1 MKKQLQKKVSLMAA
15 LVIAVMGVAPTA
27 ALAQGKTEGGEK
39 APVTVKAEEGSYG
52 KYLADS
58 GLNAANREDEIVIDP
73 EKFTA
78 QSGAEVKAQAEY
90 KGEKGVILW
99 DSEKGSVTYTVAVAK
114 AGLYCMDFTY
124 LPLKGSG
131 LDINF
136 AVKIDGKYP
145 FAGAENMYLR
155 RMWMNSG
162 EPRVDSV
169 GNEYSSDQV
178 EYDKFVTKSLADY
191 TGVVVDPYEFALTTG
206 THTITLEMLSQ
217 GMAISEIKLSAPE
230 RPITYAEYL
239 KENSGKKDY
248 TGAPI
253 EIEGEKAFLKGNR
266 SLAAKADNG
275 AAEINPASA
284 TASKLNY
291 IGGSTWQT
299 PGSELNWKFTVNES
313 SWYKVGFSFR
323 QNEIINGTAYRNM
336 KIDGVTPFAEAKN
349 IEFDYGMNWQFEQWG
364 DNNGAYKLY
373 LEKGEHVMTID
384 VTLGE
389 SAAHYTVLKDVIFD
403 IGQLYLDIIM
413 ITGESPDSNRDYDL
427 FKQIPGFNDT
437 LADIKTRL
445 EQLIVDTQKTS
456 GQESNQY
463 IAAYQNAARVIGE
476 MIDNP
481 YTAQT
486 YVNDYYTQYTSLGS
500 WLSEMVQMPMGLDQI
515 QLAAPEGEFEDH
527 SVNIFSKLWFGV
539 TRFFVSFMDEY
550 SRLSVV
556 EDQDKQL
563 KIWINWGR
571 DQAQVLNNLIQQSF
585 TAETGISVNLELTA
599 ASVIKGML
607 SNTQPDLMLHMNRAD
622 PVNYAM
628 RGALYDLK
636 QFPDYEQVTERFIDS
651 GTVPYQ
657 YKDGVYA
664 LPDTQNFYL
673 MFYRTDIF
681 EDLGLE
687 APNTW
692 EEFLEAAAHIN
703 RNNMTVSLPYT
714 QITATTT
721 VNSGVGGL
729 NLFAS
734 ILQQYGGK
742 VYNDEKTACTLDSP
756 TALNAFTFWTQMY
769 TKYKIPTT
777 QSFYNRFKVGTCPLG
792 IDVYTLYTQIS
803 EAAPEI
809 DGCWDIAL
817 VPGVKQADG
826 TINRAVSGS
835 GTGCGIIN
843 KSDHKKEAWE
853 FLKWWTSADTQL
865 AYNNN
870 VESILGTIS
879 RTTTATVEAF
889 ERMSWEKDDLDIL
902 LEQRAQIEEVPEIP
916 GSYYLTRSVDQ
927 AFWQVNEGT
936 KNPKDALIYWGD
948 IANNEIARKIKQ
960 YS

>member
-1 MKKQLQKKVSLMAA
+1 MKKELQKIISITCAVLLLVVGVSPVALAKGVDAA
-15 LVIAVMGVAPTA
+15 KTGDVIA
-27 ALAQGKTEGGEK
+27 GGNNPES
-39 APVTVKAEEGSYG
+39 SYE
-52 KYLADS
+52 KYLSDS
-58 GLNAANREDEIVIDP
+58 GLSAVSKADEIVIAP
-73 EKFTA
+73 EKFTSQTA
-78 QSGAEVKAQAEY
+78 DVKVQSEY
-90 KGEKGVILW
+90 NGEKGVILW
-99 DSEKGSVTYTVAVAK
+99 DSEKGEVTYTFTVAK
-114 AGLYCMDFTY
+114 AGLYCLDLTY

-131 LDINF
+131 LDINI
-136 AVKIDGKYP
+136 AVKLDNKVP
-145 FAGAENMYLR
+145 FEGADNIYIR
-155 RMWMNSG
+155 RMWIDSDK
-162 EPRVDSV
+162 PRVDSV
-169 GNEYSSDQV
+169 GNEYSSDQI
-178 EYDKFVTKSLADY
+178 EYGKFY
-191 TGVVVDPYEFALTTG
+191 TAPLRDVNGIVIDPYEFALTAG
-206 THTITLEMLSQ
+206 THTLTIEMLSQ
-217 GMAISEIKLSAPE
+217 GMAISEIKFSAPE
-230 RPITYAEYL
+230 RPLTYAEYV
-239 KENSGKKDY
+239 KANSGKSDY

-253 EIEGEKAFLKGNR
+253 EIEGEKAVLKGSR
-266 SLAAKADNG
+266 SLVAKSDNG
-275 AAEINPASA
+275 ASEIYPASA

-291 IGGSTWQT
+291 IGGSTWQS
-299 PGSELNWKFTVNES
+299 PCSELIWEFNAPQDG
-313 SWYKVGFSFR
+313 WYKIGFSFR
-323 QNEIINGTAYRNM
+323 QNTIINGTAYRTL
-336 KIDGVTPFAEAKN
+336 KIDGKSPFAEAKN
-349 IEFDYGMNWQFEQWG
+349 VEFEYDINWQFAEWKN
-364 DNNGAYKLY
+364 DDGAYEIY
-373 LEKGEHVMTID
+373 LDKGDHTISLD
-384 VTLGE
+384 VTMGE
-389 SAAHYTVLKDVIFD
+389 SAAHYKVLKDVIFD

-413 ITGESPDSNRDYDL
+413 ITGESPDKNRDYDL

-437 LADIKTRL
+437 LGDIKDRLDQLVIDTR
-445 EQLIVDTQKTS
+445 KTS

-463 IAAYQNAARVIGE
+463 IAAYINASRVIGE

-486 YVNDYYTQYTSLGS
+486 YVSDFYTQYTSLGS
-500 WLSEMVQMPMGLDQI
+500 WLAEMVKLPISLDQI
-515 QLAAPEGEFEDH
+515 QLAAPEGEFQDH
-527 SVNIFSKLWFGV
+527 SVGFFKKTWFGI

-556 EDQDKQL
+556 EDKDKQL

-585 TAETGISVNLELTA
+585 TPQTGISVNLELTA

-607 SNTQPDLMLHMNRAD
+607 SNTQPDLTLHMNRAD

-636 QFPDYEQVTERFIDS
+636 QFPDYDQVVERFIDS
-651 GTVPYQ
+651 GTVPYT
-657 YKDGVYA
+657 YKGGVYA

-681 EDLGLE
+681 EDLGLKVPE
-687 APNTW
+687 TW
-692 EEFLEAAAHIN
+692 DEFLDAAAHIN
-703 RNNMTVSLPYT
+703 RNNMTVYLPYT
-714 QITATTT
+714 QIAATTT
-721 VNSGVGGL
+721 VNSGIGGL

-742 VYNDEKTACTLDSP
+742 VYNNEQTACTLDTP

-769 TKYKIPTT
+769 TKYKVPTT

-792 IDVYTLYTQIS
+792 IEVYTQYTQIS

-835 GTGCGIIN
+835 GSGCGIIN
-843 KSDHKKEAWE
+843 KSKHKEEAWE

-889 ERMSWEKDDLDIL
+889 ERMSWEKEDLEIL
-902 LEQRAQIEEVPEIP
+902 LEQRSKIEEVPEIP

-927 AFWQVNEGT
+927 AYWQVIEGT
-936 KNPKDALIYWGD
+936 TNAKDALIYWGN
-948 IANNEIARKIKQ
+948 IANNEITRKIKQ